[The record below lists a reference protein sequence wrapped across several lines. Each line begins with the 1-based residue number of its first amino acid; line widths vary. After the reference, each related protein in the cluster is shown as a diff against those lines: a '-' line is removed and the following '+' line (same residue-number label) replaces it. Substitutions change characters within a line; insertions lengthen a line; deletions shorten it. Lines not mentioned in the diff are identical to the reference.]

1 MINKGELTMTLV
13 RKYLNTAI
21 NNSKKK
27 VLILG
32 DVSDSYYFNEI
43 ADIILECYAHYEI
56 FFESEDIAL
65 KDKFINQI
73 IDESFIDSCEL
84 VVPIITKNFL
94 SGDSKDCR
102 KKLSFAIASEK
113 NILPIVIGDIDE
125 SIFNNEFGEHHLL
138 YIKDSLFK
146 EKLNHY
152 INEFFDPY
160 MLVSESPWGGELPSN
175 PSIFLSY
182 RKKDYHKA
190 LEILQTIHGIDG
202 FEVLTVWFDQFLI
215 PGENFND
222 LINEKLMDAEFV
234 VMCIT
239 KNSLEEDNY
248 VSKIEYPLAKK
259 LGKQILPVVV
269 EEVDLDL
276 LEKLYPEIGPLV
288 DIEDIDALRLRIKT
302 VVSKLDINLLD
313 KSPAQL
319 GELGHAYLEGKGVE
333 RNLELGLKLTREA
346 ASLGYPVS
354 CERLGRIL
362 SGQYP
367 GLVEIDY
374 EEAVKWF
381 EVSLESSYSLLKEA
395 FKNDNPREIY
405 SYASMGGNTAICLF
419 EIYKFY
425 LQNTEEAMKYLEIY
439 SEICYLMYNGAG
451 QFTCKINQ
459 GVVNYHYGKYCE
471 ELGDLNLA
479 LKYYNDGEKV
489 FKALLATKNIFAYKH
504 YSSLLLTR
512 ANLLK
517 KVMVNTGFNID
528 IFKAII
534 HDYENATVQLQHC
547 AEDFSSHQDELV
559 NCMLQWFEYIIN
571 SEHSNF
577 LEVIKV
583 VQNSYKYIYHQ
594 LEKMGDFNSLKFSY
608 LKSRNALCLACAYKE
623 VPDIQLLNYALD
635 NAKICKEI
643 SPEINELDEL
653 IRNLEMRIYSWPI
666 NLG

>member
-1 MINKGELTMTLV
+1 MKLV

-21 NNSKKK
+21 NNPKKK

-32 DVSDSYYFNEI
+32 DVSDSYYSNEM
-43 ADIILECYAHYEI
+43 ADIILECYAHYEV
-56 FFESEDIAL
+56 FFESEDRAL

-94 SGDSKDCR
+94 SGDDKVCR
-102 KKLSFAIASEK
+102 KELSFAIASEK

-138 YIKDSLFK
+138 YIEDSLFK

-160 MLVSESPWGGELPSN
+160 MLVSESPWGGQLPSN

-182 RKKDYHKA
+182 RKKDYHKG
-190 LEILQTIHGIDG
+190 LEILQTIHGIVG

-259 LGKQILPVVV
+259 LGKEILPVVV
-269 EEVDLDL
+269 EEVDVDL

-302 VVSKLDINLLD
+302 VVSKLNINLLD

-381 EVSLESSYSLLKEA
+381 DLSLSSSYLLLKDAIKQE
-395 FKNDNPREIY
+395 NYSDIY
-405 SYASMGGNTAICLF
+405 SFGSMGGNTAYFLLQLK
-419 EIYKFY
+419 KFY
-425 LQNTEEAMKYLEIY
+425 LGDTTTE
-439 SEICYLMYNGAG
+439 
-451 QFTCKINQ
+451 
-459 GVVNYHYGKYCE
+459 
-471 ELGDLNLA
+471 
-479 LKYYNDGEKV
+479 
-489 FKALLATKNIFAYKH
+489 
-504 YSSLLLTR
+504 
-512 ANLLK
+512 
-517 KVMVNTGFNID
+517 
-528 IFKAII
+528 
-534 HDYENATVQLQHC
+534 
-547 AEDFSSHQDELV
+547 
-559 NCMLQWFEYIIN
+559 
-571 SEHSNF
+571 
-577 LEVIKV
+577 
-583 VQNSYKYIYHQ
+583 
-594 LEKMGDFNSLKFSY
+594 
-608 LKSRNALCLACAYKE
+608 
-623 VPDIQLLNYALD
+623 
-635 NAKICKEI
+635 
-643 SPEINELDEL
+643 
-653 IRNLEMRIYSWPI
+653 
-666 NLG
+666 

>member
-1 MINKGELTMTLV
+1 MTLV

-94 SGDSKDCR
+94 SGDEEVCR
-102 KKLSFAIASEK
+102 KELSFAIASEK

-138 YIKDSLFK
+138 YIEDGLFK

-160 MLVSESPWGGELPSN
+160 KLVSESSWGGALPSN

-222 LINEKLMDAEFV
+222 LINEKLMAAEFI

-239 KNSLEEDNY
+239 KNSLEKDNY
-248 VSKIEYPLAKK
+248 VSRIEYPLAKK
-259 LGKQILPVVV
+259 LGKHILPVAV
-269 EEVDLDL
+269 EEVDFNL

-288 DIEDIDALRLRIKT
+288 SIEDIDDLRLRIET
-302 VVSKLDINLLD
+302 VVSKLNINLLD

-381 EVSLESSYSLLKEA
+381 KLSLESSYSLLKEA
-395 FKNDNPREIY
+395 FENDNPREIY

-471 ELGDLNLA
+471 ELGNLNLA
-479 LKYYNDGEKV
+479 LNYYNDGEKV

-504 YSSLLLTR
+504 YTSLLLTR

-547 AEDFSSHQDELV
+547 VEDFSSHQDELV
-559 NCMLQWFEYIIN
+559 NCLLQLFEYIIN
-571 SEHSNF
+571 FEHSNF
-577 LEVIKV
+577 LEAIKV

-594 LEKMGDFNSLKFSY
+594 LEKMGDFKSLKFSY

-653 IRNLEMRIYSWPI
+653 IRNIEMRIYSWPI

>member
-1 MINKGELTMTLV
+1 MKLV

-21 NNSKKK
+21 NNTKKK

-32 DVSDSYYFNEI
+32 DVSDSYYSNEI
-43 ADIILECYAHYEI
+43 ADIILECYAHYEV
-56 FFESEDIAL
+56 FFESEDMAL

-94 SGDSKDCR
+94 SGEDKVCR
-102 KKLSFAIASEK
+102 KELSFAIASEK

-138 YIKDSLFK
+138 YLEDCLFK
-146 EKLNHY
+146 EKLNSF
-152 INEFFDPY
+152 INEVFDPY
-160 MLVSESPWGGELPSN
+160 MLISESPWGGELPSN

-182 RKKDYHKA
+182 RKKDYHRA

-222 LINEKLMDAEFV
+222 LIEEKLMAAEFV

-259 LGKQILPVVV
+259 LGKQIVPVVV
-269 EEVDLDL
+269 EKVDVDL
-276 LEKLYPEIGPLV
+276 LEKLYPGIDPLV
-288 DIEDIDALRLRIKT
+288 DIEDIDNLYLRIKT
-302 VVSKLDINLLD
+302 IVSKLNINLQD
-313 KSPAQL
+313 KTPAQI

-354 CERLGRIL
+354 CEKLGRIL

-367 GLVEIDY
+367 GLVEVDY

-395 FKNDNPREIY
+395 FKNENPREID
-405 SYASMGGNTAICLF
+405 SYALMGGNTAICLF
-419 EIYKFY
+419 EIYKYY
-425 LQNTEEAMKYLEIY
+425 LQNTEMAMKYLEVY
-439 SEICYLMYNGAG
+439 SEICYLMYNGTG
-451 QFTCKINQ
+451 RFTCKVNQ
-459 GVVNYHYGKYCE
+459 GVVNYHYGEYCE
-471 ELGDLNLA
+471 ELGNFNLA

-489 FKALLATKNIFAYKH
+489 FNALLATKNIYAYKH
-504 YSSLLLTR
+504 YTRLLLAR

-547 AEDFSSHQDELV
+547 VEDFSSHQDELV
-559 NCMLQWFEYIIN
+559 NCLLQWFEYIIN
-571 SEHSNF
+571 FEHSNF
-577 LEVIKV
+577 LEAIKV
-583 VQNSYKYIYHQ
+583 VRNSYKYIYHQ
-594 LEKMGDFNSLKFSY
+594 LEKMGDFKSLKFSY

-653 IRNLEMRIYSWPI
+653 IRNIEMRIYSWPI

>member
-56 FFESEDIAL
+56 FFESEDMAL

-138 YIKDSLFK
+138 YIEDSLFK

-222 LINEKLMDAEFV
+222 LIEEKLMDAEFV

-259 LGKQILPVVV
+259 LGKQIVPVVV
-269 EEVDLDL
+269 EEVDVDL

-288 DIEDIDALRLRIKT
+288 NIEDIEDLRLIIKT
-302 VVSKLDINLLD
+302 VVSKLNINLLD

-362 SGQYP
+362 LGQYP
-367 GLVEIDY
+367 ELVEIDY

-381 EVSLESSYSLLKEA
+381 DLSLSSSYLLLKDAVKQE
-395 FKNDNPREIY
+395 NYSDIY
-405 SYASMGGNTAICLF
+405 SFGSMGGNTAYFLF
-419 EIYKFY
+419 QLNKFY
-425 LQNTEEAMKYLEIY
+425 LGDTTTALKYLDVY
-439 SEICYLMYNGAG
+439 SEICTLLYNHVGLMSA
-451 QFTCKINQ
+451 KLNQ
-459 GVVNYHYGKYCE
+459 GLV
-471 ELGDLNLA
+471 
-479 LKYYNDGEKV
+479 YYNYGVFYEDSGYFDDALYCYNKGEEILKI
-489 FKALLATKNIFAYKH
+489 LLMNKNVIAYSN
-504 YSSLLLTR
+504 YASLLLKR
-512 ANLLK
+512 AGLIGKIGVNDESYNDNFRIIINDYLK
-517 KVMVNTGFNID
+517 
-528 IFKAII
+528 AA
-534 HDYENATVQLQHC
+534 EQLNHC
-547 AEDFSSHQDELV
+547 VEDFSVKQEEMV
-559 NCMLQWFEYIIN
+559 NCLDKWFRFVVKL
-571 SEHSNF
+571 EHSHVVEIRK
-577 LEVIKV
+577 EVQK
-583 VQNSYKYIYHQ
+583 SYIFIFDY
-594 LEKMGDFNSLKFSY
+594 LEKLGDYKTSYSSY
-608 LKSRNALCLACAYKE
+608 LKSRNALCLACAYQE
-623 VPDIQLLNYALD
+623 TPDIQLLNYALE

-643 SPEINELDEL
+643 SPEIHDIDQL
-653 IRNLEMRIYSWPI
+653 IRNLEKRIYIWPV